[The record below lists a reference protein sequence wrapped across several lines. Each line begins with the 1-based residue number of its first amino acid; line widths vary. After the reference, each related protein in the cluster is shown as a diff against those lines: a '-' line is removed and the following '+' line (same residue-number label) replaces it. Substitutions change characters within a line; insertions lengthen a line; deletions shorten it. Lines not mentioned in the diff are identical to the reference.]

1 MFKRLPLLLS
11 YTGYLLLAPLLPLII
26 WQGKNTRKTALR
38 LPEAEGP
45 RSGAA
50 GSAATAPLNILH
62 LGEST
67 VAGVGVDQSGQ
78 GFTANI
84 SKALETSDTD
94 HHWQYIAQTGID
106 TSGLIQ
112 LVNKQDTIA
121 DCSHLIITMGV
132 NDTTGFSH
140 RKLWRDNLKTL
151 ANRIQQQNPVAEV
164 LFTQVPPM
172 HRFPALAKP
181 LNLFLGLRAW
191 QLNQELQLLCQQHHW
206 RFIAIDL
213 PLQPEWMAEDGYH
226 PNAAGYRL
234 WGEGVANAI
243 LQKLATLR
251 DD

>member
-11 YTGYLLLAPLLPLII
+11 YTGYFLLFPLLPFII

-38 LPEAEGP
+38 LPEAQGP
-45 RSGAA
+45 RSGTVN
-50 GSAATAPLNILH
+50 SSTTTPLNILH

-67 VAGVGVDQSGQ
+67 VAGVGVNHSDQ

-84 SKALETSDTD
+84 SKTLKRSNTD
-94 HHWQYIAQTGID
+94 HHWHCIAQTGID

-112 LVNKQDTIA
+112 LVNEQNTVP

-140 RKLWRDNLKTL
+140 RKLWRKNLKTL
-151 ANRIQQQNPVAEV
+151 VNRIQQQNPGAEV
-164 LFTQVPPM
+164 WFTQVPPM

-191 QLNQELQLLCQQHHW
+191 QLNQELQLLCQQHNW
-206 RFIAIDL
+206 QFIAINI

-226 PNAAGYRL
+226 PNAAGYQL
-234 WGEGVANAI
+234 WGEGVAKAI
-243 LQKLATLR
+243 LQDLTTR
-251 DD
+251 G